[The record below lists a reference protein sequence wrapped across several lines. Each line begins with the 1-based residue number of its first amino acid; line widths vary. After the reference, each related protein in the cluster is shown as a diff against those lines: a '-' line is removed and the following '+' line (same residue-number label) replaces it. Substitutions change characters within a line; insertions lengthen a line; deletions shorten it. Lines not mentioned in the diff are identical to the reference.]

1 VSESTGGPIQGIELR
16 DVLARDYANNARRL
30 GVPNPDMA
38 ALTELAKQDLE
49 LVDRHDREGVGARGA
64 GGGAQV
70 EETDVRES
78 GEERLAAALAEDNVE
93 LETTEEE
100 RQFLALDVP
109 VSRERRLKLLRRVVQ
124 ICAPRGDLRAAML
137 RGGLI
142 EAAQEMADPELAR
155 EVIELN
161 LNYQSFQTRESK
173 WNPFRGLT
181 PQDAARAYIRG
192 LEDIADRSTGRFGPW
207 WVK

>member
-1 VSESTGGPIQGIELR
+1 VSGSTSGPVQGIELR
-16 DVLARDYANNARRL
+16 DALARDYANNARRL
-30 GVPNPDMA
+30 GVANPDVA

-64 GGGAQV
+64 QV
-70 EETDVRES
+70 EEADVRES
-78 GEERLAAALAEDNVE
+78 GEDRLAAALAEDNVE

-109 VSRERRLKLLRRVVQ
+109 FVSRERRLKLLRRVVQ

-137 RGGLI
+137 RGGLL